1 MMERFEKAAV
11 LGDGA
16 WGTAL
21 AMVLCANG
29 VETTLWG
36 PFPENIKTIHET
48 NCNPFLK
55 GVRLPGELKA
65 EADLEKAVKDTP
77 LLILAAPSQYQ
88 RGTLEKLKPFYDPEK
103 HSLCNIAKGIEVDTL
118 LRMSGVAK
126 DVLGTIPRYAALSG
140 PSHAEEVSRGVPT
153 AVTVAS
159 RDPLL
164 AERIQKTF
172 MNNSFRIYTAGDL
185 TGVELGGALKN
196 VYAIAAG
203 ILDGMKLGDNP
214 KAALMTRAIA
224 EMTRLGL
231 ALGGEAQTF
240 TGLSGIGDLIV
251 TCMSVHSRNH
261 FVGEELGKGRKIEE
275 ILASMGGA
283 VAEGV
288 KTSSSCRALG
298 RVIGVEIPLVETIY
312 SILYEGKTPQEAL
325 GELMSRKAKSE
336 EEFSFIPFRER

>member
-1 MMERFEKAAV
+1 MEKRFDQVTV

-29 VETTLWG
+29 VKTTLWG
-36 PFPENIKTIHET
+36 PFPENVEIIAKTK
-48 NCNPFLK
+48 CNPFLK
-55 GVRLPGELKA
+55 GVTLPETLQA
-65 EADLEKAVKDTP
+65 EADLEKAVRDTP
-77 LLILAAPSQYQ
+77 LLVLAAPSQYQ

-103 HSLCNIAKGIEVDTL
+103 HALCNIAKGIEVDTL
-118 LRMSGVAK
+118 LRMSGVAR
-126 DVLGTIPRYAALSG
+126 DVLEEIPHYAALSG
-140 PSHAEEVSRGVPT
+140 PSHAEEVSRGIPT

-159 RDPLL
+159 RDELL
-164 AERIQKTF
+164 AQKVQATF
-172 MNNSFRIYTAGDL
+172 MNQFFRIYTAGDL

-240 TGLSGIGDLIV
+240 AGLSGVGDLIV
-251 TCMSVHSRNH
+251 TCMSCHSRNH
-261 FVGEELGKGRKIEE
+261 FVGEELGKGRKIGE
-275 ILASMGGA
+275 ILSSMGKA

-288 KTSSSCRALG
+288 KTSSSCKALG

-312 SILYEGKTPQEAL
+312 SILYEEKLPEEAL
-325 GELMSRKAKSE
+325 EELMSRKARRE
-336 EEFSFIPFRER
+336 EEFSFIPFRGR

>member
-1 MMERFEKAAV
+1 MKTFEKAAV

-21 AMVLCANG
+21 AMVLTANG
-29 VETTLWG
+29 IKTTIWG
-36 PFPENIKTIHET
+36 PFPENIRTIAET
-48 NCNPFLK
+48 RSNPFLK
-55 GVRLPGELKA
+55 GVILPRELRA
-65 EADLEKAVKDTP
+65 EADLEKAVEDTP

-103 HSLCNIAKGIEVDTL
+103 HSLCNIAKGIEVNTL
-118 LRMSGVAK
+118 LRMSGVAR
-126 DVLGTIPRYAALSG
+126 DVLGELGNYAALSG

-153 AVTVAS
+153 AVTAAS
-159 RDPLL
+159 RNPEF
-164 AERIQKTF
+164 ARMVQAAF
-172 MNNSFRIYTAGDL
+172 MNRFFRVYTASDL

-231 ALGGEAQTF
+231 ALGGQAQTF
-240 TGLSGIGDLIV
+240 AGLSGIGDLIV
-251 TCMSVHSRNH
+251 TCMSIHSRNH
-261 FVGEELGKGRKIEE
+261 FVGEELGKGRKIGE
-275 ILASMGGA
+275 ILDSMGKT

-288 KTSSSCRALG
+288 KTSASCKALG

-312 SILYEGKTPQEAL
+312 SILYEGKSPKEAVE
-325 GELMSRKAKSE
+325 ELMSRKARSE
-336 EEFSFIPFRER
+336 EEFSFIPFREK